1 MSNQN
6 FQINEKV
13 YIPHLNAY
21 GHVVETGIMG
31 HPTKVSID
39 GKIEIVTGKVIEKLT
54 LFIQI
59 IKLIKSL
66 FKK

>member
-1 MSNQN
+1 MSVQK

-13 YIPHLNAY
+13 YIPHLNAFGY
-21 GHVVETGIMG
+21 VTETGIMG
-31 HPTKVSID
+31 HPTKVNID
-39 GKIEIVTGKVIEKLT
+39 GKIEVVTGKVIEKLT
-54 LFIQI
+54 LLIQV